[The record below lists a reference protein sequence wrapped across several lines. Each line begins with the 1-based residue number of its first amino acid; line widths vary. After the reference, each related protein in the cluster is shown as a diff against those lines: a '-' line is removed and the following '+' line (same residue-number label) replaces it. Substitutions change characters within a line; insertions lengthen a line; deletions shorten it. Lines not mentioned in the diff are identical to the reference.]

1 MSNSAI
7 PWTAAYQA
15 PPSMGF
21 SRHEYWSGVP
31 LPSPFESR
39 DSEDFSD
46 LSKFTFLLQYNSLP
60 QMCSER
66 GEGKRERRKRAVRK
80 EGGRKQERRERRK
93 EGGKEGKDRG
103 RDEEIAYS
111 CMFVCVTEYE

>member
-1 MSNSAI
+1 MSDSVI

-21 SRHEYWSGVP
+21 SRQEYWSGVP

-46 LSKFTFLLQYNSLP
+46 LSKFTFLLQYSSLP
-60 QMCSER
+60 QMCNER
-66 GEGKRERRKRAVRK
+66 GEGKRKRRKRGVRK
-80 EGGRKQERRERRK
+80 EGGRKQGKERKKEGRRGRREGQR
-93 EGGKEGKDRG
+93 EG
-103 RDEEIAYS
+103 
-111 CMFVCVTEYE
+111 